1 MRVHLRGKTVML
13 DCGIHPGF
21 TGPASLPYFDE
32 VEMEEVDVMLVTHF
46 HLDHVA
52 AVPYVA
58 TKTTFKVCR
67 HHCFTDTQQAAP
79 CGNAWAEAPK
89 HHHSPYKGGR
99 SMLLPVSSLSWPVK
113 MQTLLLHVSRRG
125 AS

>member
-1 MRVHLRGKTVML
+1 ML
-13 DCGIHPGF
+13 DCSIHPGF

-58 TKTTFKVCR
+58 TKTTFKVG
-67 HHCFTDTQQAAP
+67 AA
-79 CGNAWAEAPK
+79 AA
-89 HHHSPYKGGR
+89 
-99 SMLLPVSSLSWPVK
+99 
-113 MQTLLLHVSRRG
+113 LLLLRVYMQAGLGDDACADCHLSITATPTSRERTG
-125 AS
+125 LTMHMWCT

>member
-1 MRVHLRGKTVML
+1 MLSNGAHTATSTTPSSPDNVRPFHLRGKTVML

-58 TKTTFKVCR
+58 TKTTFKVG
-67 HHCFTDTQQAAP
+67 TAAAP
-79 CGNAWAEAPK
+79 PCMRVHMQAVPGEHTGAEWP
-89 HHHSPYKGGR
+89 SLTDIYFYK
-99 SMLLPVSSLSWPVK
+99 
-113 MQTLLLHVSRRG
+113 
-125 AS
+125 